1 MTLPAAADL
10 SVAPSGDGAHA
21 LAPAPD
27 EGATPIHQ
35 LAAPVLEVLNL
46 SKTFPSTHRGT
57 SDVEVMKDVSLTVR
71 RGDICALLG
80 PSGSGKSTLLRI
92 VAGLESTSA
101 GEALMQ
107 GKRITGP
114 GRDRGMVFQSYT
126 SFPWRTVRR
135 NVEYGLEIASIDRR
149 RARATAD
156 YFIEMVHLEQFRD
169 AYPSQLSGGMRQRV
183 ALARALAAG
192 PQLLLMDEPFGALD
206 ADTRW
211 RMQELLL
218 EIVRKNGLTVLIVTH
233 DVEEAL
239 LLADQIAVFSSRPGR
254 ILEELRPDLREKSG
268 GRKEDMVARPDYA
281 RLHAHLLRLL
291 RAQHKD

>member
-1 MTLPAAADL
+1 MTVQAAADL
-10 SVAPSGDGAHA
+10 SVVPSEGEICD
-21 LAPAPD
+21 PVTD
-27 EGATPIHQ
+27 ETCPPVRQSAS
-35 LAAPVLEVLNL
+35 PVLEVRNLN
-46 SKTFPSTHRGT
+46 KTFPATHRGAQ
-57 SDVEVMKDVSLTVR
+57 DVEVMRDVSLTVR
-71 RGDICALLG
+71 QGDICALLG

-92 VAGLESTSA
+92 VAGLESASA

-107 GKRITGP
+107 GKPIMGP

-135 NVEYGLEIASIDRR
+135 NVEYGLEIASTDRR
-149 RARATAD
+149 RRRATAD
-156 YFIEMVHLEQFRD
+156 YFIEMVHLEQFSD

-239 LLADQIAVFSSRPGR
+239 LLADQIAVFSSRPGQ
-254 ILEELRPDLREKSG
+254 ILEELHPDLRAQSG
-268 GRKEDMVARPDYA
+268 GRKEDMVALSDYA